1 MTSTSCWDQ
10 LGIEITSDV
19 ETIHSAFQ
27 SRVTEEK
34 LVEGSSEYDE
44 LWKAY
49 QEALGYAQDSTKKQ
63 HETDPLVFF
72 TESNEKDTNTQHE
85 THIKNIDAFFLQ
97 IKILTIINVENLM
110 KQAWFQEV
118 IKNEDE
124 VNYFLNK
131 LEDHLKSHPYFKFST
146 LKYLLNAIYKEWP
159 KDSFIAEQVEEIRAQ
174 HSVMNYSDD
183 EVLKVVKI
191 LGIVILIVLVMALLA
206 QKSEPEEYYY
216 PNMPPVDGVDHSRLL
231 NTSLK
236 LEFKNDD
243 ASEQYFLHFNNSGEL
258 SITSIYFSDYSKSIQ
273 RHSVYHYVLE
283 MISNSEV
290 GNLYGF
296 SLEVKNITSNT
307 SRYLMLV
314 KSSDDEYYGKVV
326 DYEEYSQFT
335 QTQQQD
341 SKPIIKLED
350 GYLGF
355 TKADS
360 VDELE
365 FDDLIQASLHG
376 YQEYNEYSPVY
387 QDLRSLFV
395 SGEVVSLLKNPE
407 TGHADFL
414 VEFRVSDRILS
425 GSYDIKAKKL
435 DTLLISALVYDDMDL
450 NLSTLIQVL
459 VDLQI
464 SSVLTDKDVT
474 ELEKALVEARNKNNL
489 KSDFD
494 YENTNLS
501 ARFIAE
507 NRYLLLSFKN

>member
-10 LGIEITSDV
+10 LGIELTSDV

-27 SRVTEEK
+27 SRVTEGK
-34 LVEGSSEYDE
+34 LVEGTSEYDE
-44 LWKAY
+44 LWKSY
-49 QEALGYAQDSTKKQ
+49 QEALEYVQDSTKKQ
-63 HETDPLVFF
+63 QETDTLVFF
-72 TESNEKDTNTQHE
+72 TESNEKDTNKQHE
-85 THIKNIDAFFLQ
+85 THIKNIEDFFLQ

-131 LEDHLKSHPYFKFST
+131 LEDHLKAHPYFKFST

-206 QKSEPEEYYY
+206 QKSEPEEDYF
-216 PNMPPVDGVDHSRLL
+216 PNMPPVDHSRLV

-243 ASEQYFLHFNNSGEL
+243 ASEQYFLHFNNNGEL
-258 SITSIYFSDYSKSIQ
+258 SVTSIYFSDYSKSIQ

-283 MISNSEV
+283 LISNSEE
-290 GNLYGF
+290 GNVYGF
-296 SLEVKNITSNT
+296 SLEDKNITNNI

-314 KSSDDEYYGKVV
+314 KSSDDEYYGKMV

-335 QTQQQD
+335 QTQHQD
-341 SKPIIKLED
+341 SKPIIKLTE

-355 TKADS
+355 TKANS

-464 SSVLTDKDVT
+464 SSVLTDKDVS
-474 ELEKALVEARNKNNL
+474 ELEKILVEARDKNNL
-489 KSDFD
+489 TSDFD

-507 NRYLLLSFKN
+507 KRYLLLDFKN